1 VIAGGRDVRQRL
13 DSQAADE
20 AEARRD
26 TPRWKRKL
34 DLALMLAAAPLVV
47 PLGLL
52 VALMVKL
59 VSPGPVLFK
68 QERVGYRGRRFLCL
82 KFRTM
87 AVNADTGVHAGHV
100 VHLMKSGRPMAKLD
114 AVGDTRLIPGGW
126 LLRSCGLDELPQL
139 INVLRGE
146 MSLVGPRPCLA
157 YECASYQPYHWQ
169 RFETPPGL
177 TGFWQVMGKNRT
189 TFEEM
194 IQMDLYYLK
203 HRSLLLDLRI
213 IARTIP
219 AIVQQVMDQRR
230 ELKPVSSA
238 QGAAAPGPAVIN
250 QRNAQRSE
258 A

>member
-1 VIAGGRDVRQRL
+1 VV
-13 DSQAADE
+13 
-20 AEARRD
+20 
-26 TPRWKRKL
+26 
-34 DLALMLAAAPLVV
+34 AAPVVV

-68 QERVGYRGRRFLCL
+68 QERVGYGGRRFLCL

-87 AVNADTGVHAGHV
+87 AVNADCGVHAGHV
-100 VHLMKSGRPMAKLD
+100 VRLMKSGRPMAKLD
-114 AVGDTRLIPGGW
+114 AVGDRRLIPGGW
-126 LLRSCGLDELPQL
+126 LLRACGLDELPQL

-157 YECASYQPYHWQ
+157 YECANYESHHWQ

-177 TGFWQVMGKNRT
+177 TGYWQVKGKNRT

-203 HRSLLLDLRI
+203 HRSLLLDLSI
-213 IARTIP
+213 MAQTIP
-219 AIVQQVMDQRR
+219 AIVRQVADQRR

-238 QGAAAPGPAVIN
+238 EGAEAPGRAVIN
-250 QRNAQRSE
+250 RRSAQRGE